1 MNKSKR
7 LSTWKVA
14 LLSILVIL
22 VIGVVIIATLPA
34 GAQNSDLTAKLSE
47 IVGVVEAKTTTQNPY
62 YPVTNGFILKS
73 QMQLQTKDSSRVR
86 LDLSSGSIVRLGP
99 LTIFSLDPQQTNT
112 QGVLSKIELQVGMV
126 WIILKGGTVDVNTPA
141 GLASVR
147 GSYMY
152 VWVVPNSNQI
162 VVTCLEGHCG
172 FTDAAGSVDLTSGQK
187 VISSDSNF
195 LPTVEV
201 MDQTDVQS
209 WLSNNPEAAVIVTQI
224 ASLLASS
231 TPLASS
237 TLQASSTPLAT
248 STPQASSTPYLT
260 PELATYYPTVIVT
273 PTWHYIPPTSTP
285 RPSARKPKPKPRPTR
300 TPTPDEDGQPQ

>member
-14 LLSILVIL
+14 LISIFVIL
-22 VIGVVIIATLPA
+22 VIGIVIIVTLPA
-34 GAQNSDLTAKLSE
+34 GAKNSDLSAKLSE
-47 IVGVVEAKTTTQNPY
+47 IVGVVEAKTTTQDPY
-62 YPVTNGFILKS
+62 NSVTNGFVLKS

-86 LDLSSGSIVRLGP
+86 LDLSTGSIVRLGP
-99 LTIFSLDPQQTNT
+99 LTIFSLDPQQTNA
-112 QGVLSKIELQVGMV
+112 QGVLSKIELQAGMV

-152 VWVVPNSNQI
+152 VWVEPYSNQI

-172 FTDAAGSVDLTSGQK
+172 FIDAAGNVDLTSGQK
-187 VISSDSNF
+187 IISSNSNI
-195 LPTVEV
+195 LPTVEE

-209 WLSNNPEAAVIVTQI
+209 WLANNPEAALIATQI

-231 TPLASS
+231 TPPAS
-237 TLQASSTPLAT
+237 
-248 STPQASSTPYLT
+248 STPQAS
-260 PELATYYPTVIVT
+260 
-273 PTWHYIPPTSTP
+273 
-285 RPSARKPKPKPRPTR
+285 
-300 TPTPDEDGQPQ
+300 PTPLALPPPRSRPRADAADDLIGS